1 MDRVLYR
8 ELVETARN
16 GRTETYGEL
25 GRIVGLRM
33 GNPRHRELIGG
44 LLDEIDRMEHAAGRP
59 QLAAVVVRKKE
70 GYPGRG
76 FFVIAR
82 QLGLQTGEDDR
93 AYWRETLRRVHD
105 EWSRA

>member
-16 GRTETYGEL
+16 GCTETYGEL